1 MLEPRRV
8 SMHVHEII
16 ATHPDVHGNVN
27 HALLDCIEHCFDCEQ
42 ACIVCADACLAE
54 DDVDELKQCIRLS
67 LDCADVCRATGSMAS
82 RRTGS
87 NERLLRLML
96 EICQAAC
103 ELCEQECRRHA
114 GAHAHCRV
122 CADACAECR
131 NACDQAV
138 LSVTP
143 S

>member
-1 MLEPRRV
+1 
-8 SMHVHEII
+8 MHVHEII
-16 ATHPDVHGNVN
+16 ATHPDVHGSVN

-54 DDVDELKQCIRLS
+54 EEVDALKQCIRLN

-87 NERLLRLML
+87 NELLLREML
-96 EICQAAC
+96 EVCRAAC
-103 ELCEQECRRHA
+103 EICGQECRRHA
-114 GAHAHCRV
+114 AEHAHCRV
-122 CADACAECR
+122 CAEACAECR
-131 NACDQAV
+131 DSCEQAA
-138 LSVTP
+138 LSVRP